1 MKKRLTNIL
10 LVIIFLI
17 GLSLLLYPTF
27 SDYWNS
33 FHQSRVITSYSETV
47 AQLDNEQYDK
57 ILESA
62 IEYNRSLRQKTGTLA
77 LTEKELE
84 EYNRQLNIGGDG
96 VMGYIEI
103 PSIDVHLPVY
113 HGTEESVLQVAV
125 GHIEGTSLPTGG
137 IGTHTVLSGHRG
149 LPSAKLFTDLDELVV
164 GDTFILHILDEM
176 LTYEVDQILI
186 VEPQE
191 IDELMIDSE
200 KDLCTLVTCTPYGI
214 NSHRLLVRGHRVEN
228 EEEVQELRVAADA
241 MRIEPVVVA
250 PLIAVPV
257 LLILIL
263 WIMVKSWKSKNK
275 KKKKKERQSDENEK

>member
-1 MKKRLTNIL
+1 MKKRLINIL
-10 LVIIFLI
+10 LVIIFLV

-33 FHQSRVITSYSETV
+33 FHQSRAIASYAETV

-57 ILESA
+57 IWESA

-77 LTEKELE
+77 LTERELE
-84 EYNRQLNIGGDG
+84 EYNRQLNVGGDG
-96 VMGYIEI
+96 VMGTIEI

-125 GHIEGTSLPTGG
+125 GHIDGTSLPTGG

-149 LPSAKLFTDLDELVV
+149 LPSAKLFTDLDELVE
-164 GDTFILHILDEM
+164 GDTFILRILDEM

-191 IDELMIDSE
+191 IDELMIDPE

-228 EEEVQELRVAADA
+228 EEEAQELRVTADA

-250 PLIAVPV
+250 PLIAVPI
-257 LLILIL
+257 LLVLIL
-263 WIMVKSWKSKNK
+263 WIMIKSQKPKNRNK
-275 KKKKKERQSDENEK
+275 KNRKEQSDENEK